1 MSPLGEMSAY
11 VPAAFLAINT
21 VQANLVSPLLLS
33 RRLTLNPV
41 ALFVGLA
48 FWWWVWGIPGAFVA
62 VPLMATFKIFCD
74 HIDSLA
80 PIGEFLGQRDDV
92 ERRETVRLG

>member
-1 MSPLGEMSAY
+1 
-11 VPAAFLAINT
+11 
-21 VQANLVSPLLLS
+21 
-33 RRLTLNPV
+33 V

-80 PIGEFLGQRDDV
+80 PIGEFLGQRDEV
-92 ERRETVRLG
+92 ERRETVRAAG

>member
-1 MSPLGEMSAY
+1 
-11 VPAAFLAINT
+11 V
-21 VQANLVSPLLLS
+21 PLLAS
-33 RRLTLNPV
+33 
-41 ALFVGLA
+41 
-48 FWWWVWGIPGAFVA
+48 
-62 VPLMATFKIFCD
+62 FKIFCD